1 MLIETFLSLIHT
13 YITPK
18 ISHIDILTRQNK
30 LLYASSEKLPPKKTI
45 DEEDVRQLP
54 AVVDGWKRQ
63 TDRQI
68 EKQRVIEGEGD
79 RGREMEGDLLRD
91 AAIAKHIGVKLF
103 VLRTQR
109 SLFE

>member
-13 YITPK
+13 YTATK

-30 LLYASSEKLPPKKTI
+30 LLYASSEKLPPTKSV

-63 TDRQI
+63 TDG
-68 EKQRVIEGEGD
+68 QRE
-79 RGREMEGDLLRD
+79 R
-91 AAIAKHIGVKLF
+91 
-103 VLRTQR
+103 
-109 SLFE
+109 